1 MTTAG
6 HRVIG
11 LKAMTTMKILMY
23 VCIKSYSYSAK
34 SYSANELFVIKVML
48 IH

>member
-23 VCIKSYSYSAK
+23 VCIKSYSAK
-34 SYSANELFVIKVML
+34 SYSANELFVIKVIL